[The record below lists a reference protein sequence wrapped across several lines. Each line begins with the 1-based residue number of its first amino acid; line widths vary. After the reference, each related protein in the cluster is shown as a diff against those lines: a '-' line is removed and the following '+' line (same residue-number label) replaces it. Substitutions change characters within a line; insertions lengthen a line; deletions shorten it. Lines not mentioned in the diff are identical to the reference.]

1 MWPNHAGNDAHAD
14 TGRDHSEPHFNRHG
28 VDSDV
33 HRTRDA
39 HANTH
44 TDAGTDAYGC
54 TDSDADPNADA
65 DSSADPRPGW
75 AVQLG
80 RRGL

>member
-14 TGRDHSEPHFNRHG
+14 TGRGHSELHLNRHG

-33 HRTRDA
+33 HGTRDA

-44 TDAGTDAYGC
+44 TDAYGC
-54 TDSDADPNADA
+54 TDSDADPDAHADRDA
-65 DSSADPRPGW
+65 DSNADPRPGW
-75 AVQLG
+75 AIQVG